1 MDGLTECRGTLR
13 RRAAA
18 SSWTDERIAYVA
30 ERWSQGITA
39 RQIAQ
44 ELGGGLSHSAVM
56 GKIHRLGIAGLSP
69 NAWAHRKRRG
79 GDERRIPQWMVT
91 LLISGI
97 PLRQQRLPPVW
108 VIKAKPYVDDPG
120 LDADIPL
127 AQRRSLLELASDNCR
142 WPVGD
147 PSTGDFFFCGAQPL
161 QGTPYCAAHEA
172 RARRSGGQIAGHGK
186 PARRRAGDHSRGAR
200 AASGGEV
207 ANKSRRVQVGR

>member
-1 MDGLTECRGTLR
+1 MDGRTECRGTLR

-30 ERWSQGITA
+30 ERWSQGVTA

-44 ELGGGLSHSAVM
+44 ELGAGISHSAVM

-79 GDERRIPQWMVT
+79 GDERRIPEWMVT
-91 LLISGI
+91 LLVSGI
-97 PLRQQRLPPVW
+97 PLRQERLPPVW

-127 AQRRSLLELASDNCR
+127 AQRRSLLELASDSCR

-161 QGTPYCAAHEA
+161 QGTPY
-172 RARRSGGQIAGHGK
+172 
-186 PARRRAGDHSRGAR
+186 
-200 AASGGEV
+200 
-207 ANKSRRVQVGR
+207 

>member
-1 MDGLTECRGTLR
+1 MDGRTECRGTLR

-18 SSWTDERIAYVA
+18 CSGTDERIAYVA

-44 ELGGGLSHSAVM
+44 ELGGGISHSAVM

-120 LDADIPL
+120 
-127 AQRRSLLELASDNCR
+127 RRGHS
-142 WPVGD
+142 
-147 PSTGDFFFCGAQPL
+147 
-161 QGTPYCAAHEA
+161 A
-172 RARRSGGQIAGHGK
+172 RATSLAARIGQ
-186 PARRRAGDHSRGAR
+186 R
-200 AASGGEV
+200 
-207 ANKSRRVQVGR
+207 